1 MGNSFIF
8 KLVAALEFKQL
19 KMKNS
24 LVIIA
29 PKLPPSQG
37 GMERQAFIQAKELVK
52 FYDVTFFSTSR
63 DKDLFANS
71 PVNYLGVEIYEGK
84 FAKEI
89 NALMIFFK
97 IIKYISIFKKS
108 KIYIHQFN
116 LLTFLTLILCYF
128 MKKKALIKIANSG
141 DKFDLKI
148 FFERYKVLRI
158 AKPIIDSKKF
168 TLLCLTSQNNLDLQK
183 LKFNKINVLPF
194 RNGVIIDE
202 PSNSVAK
209 NSIMFLGRLEPI
221 KGIDV
226 FMKLAEVMPDYSFT
240 AVGSG
245 SLQNNL
251 ISAADRLDNVNYLGE
266 MIGEKVPWP
275 YVDWVILPSETEGMS
290 NVLLEAIANGK
301 GIIATKIDQNQF
313 VFSLTNKIVWLD
325 VN

>member
-1 MGNSFIF
+1 M
-8 KLVAALEFKQL
+8 
-19 KMKNS
+19 
-24 LVIIA
+24 
-29 PKLPPSQG
+29 
-37 GMERQAFIQAKELVK
+37 
-52 FYDVTFFSTSR
+52 
-63 DKDLFANS
+63 
-71 PVNYLGVEIYEGK
+71 
-84 FAKEI
+84 
-89 NALMIFFK
+89 
-97 IIKYISIFKKS
+97 
-108 KIYIHQFN
+108 
-116 LLTFLTLILCYF
+116 
-128 MKKKALIKIANSG
+128 
-141 DKFDLKI
+141 
-148 FFERYKVLRI
+148 RI

-266 MIGEKVPWP
+266 MIGEKVLLA
-275 YVDWVILPSETEGMS
+275 YVDWVILPSETEGCLM
-290 NVLLEAIANGK
+290 
-301 GIIATKIDQNQF
+301 F
-313 VFSLTNKIVWLD
+313 C
-325 VN
+325 